1 MPHFGALNRKK
12 AVKSNRPVNLS
23 LAQVLAV
30 NLKSPVAI
38 ASILH
43 RISGVVVF
51 LLIPVLLYVL
61 QASLR
66 SPESFDAIKHGFVGS
81 FIGGGLIFIAV
92 AGLLF
97 HFVAGVKHLIMDVGV
112 GESLQGGRNMA
123 WASIAVAGVLI
134 VLFGLWMVA

>member
-1 MPHFGALNRKK
+1 M
-12 AVKSNRPVNLS
+12 KSNRPVNLS

-38 ASILH
+38 VSILH

-61 QASLR
+61 QESLA
-66 SPESFDAIKHGFVGS
+66 SPESFDALKHGFLGS
-81 FIGGGLIFIAV
+81 FIGGALVFAAL

-97 HFVAGVKHLIMDVGV
+97 HFVAGIKHLVMDVGV
-112 GESLQGGRNMA
+112 GESLQGGRNFA

-134 VLFGLWMVA
+134 VLALVWMVA